1 MPVLQLSTH
10 LLPRQ
15 SNSYYYN
22 SVGGPGP
29 IAGIVIGLII
39 VIALA
44 VFGGCTLNR
53 QRKRRRENE
62 ARLER
67 QRKWYEADMQR
78 ERAAA
83 AVTADENARREVDGL
98 DGLDGR
104 ADVGEV
110 ARVSDPPPQY
120 EGPAVPL
127 RTLNPAVVR

>member
-1 MPVLQLSTH
+1 MPVLQPPSH

-15 SNSYYYN
+15 SNTYYYN

-29 IAGIVIGLII
+29 LAGIVIGLVI
-39 VIALA
+39 VIA
-44 VFGGCTLNR
+44 VVGFGACALNR
-53 QRKRRRENE
+53 QRKRRRETE

-83 AVTADENARREVDGL
+83 ANIADENAS
-98 DGLDGR
+98 GR
-104 ADVGEV
+104 ASVGGA
-110 ARVSDPPPQY
+110 ARVDDPPPQY

-127 RTLNPAVVR
+127 RTLDPAVMR